1 MQGFSG
7 DQHFSICLRC
17 LGRAYATIGHG
28 LSNVERGS
36 IHLSESLQV
45 LSENNISIV
54 EEEKCSIC
62 RSVFMRIGDFADL
75 ALRKSS
81 GYEFNTFLA
90 GSTFPKDVSDVETL
104 IQDLLGNRG
113 ESIKKEFNRE
123 VGKAISDLTGKSVDK
138 ASPDMTFHFDLEYYQ
153 VKLEIRSLYI
163 YGIYMKNRRGIP
175 QTRWIHQDNNGISVE
190 QIIGDVVLKHS
201 QCTNYFLHG
210 SGREDVDVRMQG
222 NGREFVLEAE
232 NPKKRSIDLRVI
244 QDEINR
250 SGDISVGDLNF
261 TSRETVVKIKGA
273 NHDKSY
279 RVTITGDNQLDPQK
293 FGQAVSQLS
302 GKDIYQ
308 RTPLRVSSR
317 RSDLVRRRNIR
328 EMVLEQISGNTAI
341 CVVRAEAGT
350 YIKELIHGDEGRTNP
365 SLSSEYGSPL
375 KVQSLDVIWIYR

>member
-28 LSNVERGS
+28 LSNVERGRV
-36 IHLSESLQV
+36 HLSESHPI
-45 LSENNISIV
+45 LSKNNIVIV
-54 EEEKCSIC
+54 EEDRCSIC
-62 RSVFMRIGDFADL
+62 RSVFSRMDDFVNL
-75 ALRKSS
+75 AINESS
-81 GYEFNTFLA
+81 GYEFGTFLA
-90 GSTFPKDVSDVETL
+90 GSAFPREITDEEAIL
-104 IQDLLGNRG
+104 QGFFGNIG

-123 VGKAISDLTGKSVDK
+123 VGKAISDRTGKSVDK
-138 ASPDMTFHFDLEYYQ
+138 ISPDITFHFDLEYYQ

-163 YGIYMKNRRGIP
+163 YGNYIKNRRGIP
-175 QTRWIHQDNNGISVE
+175 QTRWIHQDNNGVSVE
-190 QIIGDVVLKHS
+190 QIIGDVVMKHS
-201 QCTNYFLHG
+201 LCTNYFLHG
-210 SGREDVDVRMQG
+210 AGREDVDVRMQG
-222 NGREFVLEAE
+222 NGREFVLEAQ
-232 NPKKRSIDLRVI
+232 NPRKRSIDLMTIR
-244 QDEINR
+244 DEINMT
-250 SGDISVGDLNF
+250 GDIAVDNLTF

-279 RVTITGDNQLDPQK
+279 RVTITGDNPLDPQK
-293 FGQAVSQLS
+293 FAQAVSRLS

-317 RSDLVRRRNIR
+317 RSDLIRRRNIR
-328 EMVLEQISGNTAI
+328 EMVLEQISGNSAV

-365 SLSSEYGSPL
+365 SLSGEYGSPL